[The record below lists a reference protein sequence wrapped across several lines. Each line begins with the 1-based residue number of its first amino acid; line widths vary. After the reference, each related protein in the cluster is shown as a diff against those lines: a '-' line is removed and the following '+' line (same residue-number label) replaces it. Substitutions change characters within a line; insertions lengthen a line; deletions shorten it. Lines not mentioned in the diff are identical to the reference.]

1 MTKVEFLQELYNH
14 LSGFSPAERDEIIQD
29 FEEHF
34 SAGIELGKSEEQ
46 ICEELG
52 TPYSCAM
59 QYANTQ
65 QTSSAVSAGERHETE
80 KIPSVKTSQTYQ
92 KPNFDRRNKTLWT
105 LAFAFFVLCALGVYP
120 TAVMLILSP
129 IMIVLVAI
137 FAVAAVP
144 SGAMIGFIA
153 SLSVMFVCMG
163 LLMFAIMTYLLK
175 LCFRKAGL

>member
-59 QYANTQ
+59 QYINPQ
-65 QTSSAVSAGERHETE
+65 QASSSAGTKEQPAVKKAAFNAG
-80 KIPSVKTSQTYQ
+80 SQTYQ

-105 LAFAFFVLCALGVYP
+105 LMFIFFVLCALGVYP
-120 TAVMLILSP
+120 AAVLLMLTPIVLILASVVAASDALMVGMFVSMGVML
-129 IMIVLVAI
+129 
-137 FAVAAVP
+137 AA
-144 SGAMIGFIA
+144 A
-153 SLSVMFVCMG
+153 G
-163 LLMFAIMTYLLK
+163 LLMFAIMTWLLK
-175 LCFRKAGL
+175 LCYRKAGI

>member
-59 QYANTQ
+59 QYINPQ
-65 QTSSAVSAGERHETE
+65 QASPSAGTKEQHA
-80 KIPSVKTSQTYQ
+80 VKKAAFNADSQTYQ

-105 LAFAFFVLCALGVYP
+105 LMFIFLVLCALGVYP
-120 TAVMLILSP
+120 TAVMMVLSP
-129 IMIVLVAI
+129 IAIVFVAI

-144 SGAMIGFIA
+144 TGAMIGFLV
-153 SLSVMFVCMG
+153 SLSVALVCG
-163 LLMFAIMTYLLK
+163 GVLMFGIMTYLLK
-175 LCFRKAGL
+175 LSFRKAGI

>member
-59 QYANTQ
+59 QYVNPQ
-65 QTSSAVSAGERHETE
+65 QAS
-80 KIPSVKTSQTYQ
+80 PSVGAKEQPAAKKAVFNAGSQTYQ
-92 KPNFDRRNKTLWT
+92 KPNFDRRNKFLWT
-105 LAFAFFVLCALGVYP
+105 LMFIFFVLCALGVYP
-120 TAVMLILSP
+120 TAVLLMLTPIVLILAS
-129 IMIVLVAI
+129 V
-137 FAVAAVP
+137 VAASDALMV
-144 SGAMIGFIA
+144 G
-153 SLSVMFVCMG
+153 MFVSMGVMLAAAG
-163 LLMFAIMTYLLK
+163 LLMFAIMTWLLK
-175 LCFRKAGL
+175 LCYRKAGI

>member
-34 SAGIELGKSEEQ
+34 SAGTELGKSEEQ

-59 QYANTQ
+59 QYVNPQ
-65 QTSSAVSAGERHETE
+65 QASSSVGAKEQPAAKKAVFNAG
-80 KIPSVKTSQTYQ
+80 SQTYQ
-92 KPNFDRRNKTLWT
+92 KPNFDRRNKFLWT
-105 LAFAFFVLCALGVYP
+105 LMFIFFVLCALGVYP
-120 TAVMLILSP
+120 TAVMLVLSP
-129 IMIVLVAI
+129 IMLVLVAI
-137 FAVAAVP
+137 FAIAAVP
-144 SGAMIGFIA
+144 SAAMTGFLI

-175 LCFRKAGL
+175 LSFRKAGL

>member
-59 QYANTQ
+59 QYVNPQ
-65 QTSSAVSAGERHETE
+65 QASSSVGAKEQPAAKKAVFNAG
-80 KIPSVKTSQTYQ
+80 SQTYQ
-92 KPNFDRRNKTLWT
+92 KPNFDRRNKFLWT
-105 LAFAFFVLCALGVYP
+105 LMFVFFVLCALGVYP
-120 TAVMLILSP
+120 TAVMLVLSP
-129 IMIVLVAI
+129 IVLILASVVATSD
-137 FAVAAVP
+137 ALMV
-144 SGAMIGFIA
+144 G
-153 SLSVMFVCMG
+153 MFVSMGVMLAAAG
-163 LLMFAIMTYLLK
+163 LLMFAIMTWLLK
-175 LCFRKAGL
+175 LCYRKAGI

>member
-59 QYANTQ
+59 QYVNPQ
-65 QTSSAVSAGERHETE
+65 QASSSVGAKEQPAAKKAVFNAG
-80 KIPSVKTSQTYQ
+80 SQTYQ
-92 KPNFDRRNKTLWT
+92 KPNFDRRNKFLWT
-105 LAFAFFVLCALGVYP
+105 LMFIFFVLCALGVYP
-120 TAVMLILSP
+120 TAVLLMLTPIVLILAS
-129 IMIVLVAI
+129 V
-137 FAVAAVP
+137 VAASDALMV
-144 SGAMIGFIA
+144 G
-153 SLSVMFVCMG
+153 MFVSMGVMLAAAG
-163 LLMFAIMTYLLK
+163 LLMFAIMTWLLK
-175 LCFRKAGL
+175 LCYRKAGI

>member
-59 QYANTQ
+59 QYVNPQ
-65 QTSSAVSAGERHETE
+65 QASSSVGAKEQPTAKKAVFNAG
-80 KIPSVKTSQTYQ
+80 SQTYQ
-92 KPNFDRRNKTLWT
+92 KPNFDRRNKFLWT
-105 LAFAFFVLCALGVYP
+105 LMFIFFVLCALGVYP
-120 TAVMLILSP
+120 TAVLLMLTPIVLILAS
-129 IMIVLVAI
+129 V
-137 FAVAAVP
+137 VAASDALMV
-144 SGAMIGFIA
+144 G
-153 SLSVMFVCMG
+153 MFVSMGVMLAAAG
-163 LLMFAIMTYLLK
+163 LLMFAIMTWLLK
-175 LCFRKAGL
+175 LCYRKAGI

>member
-65 QTSSAVSAGERHETE
+65 QTSPSAFAKEQ
-80 KIPSVKTSQTYQ
+80 SVPKKAVTDTASQTYQ